1 MEEGLLAALEVSAAD
16 DHRLSV
22 PGERRHGA
30 EGQVAAIAVGVDA
43 GGAHAAF
50 WLVGHG
56 RAPFSGG
63 DGGKAK

>member
-16 DHRLSV
+16 DHDLSV

-30 EGQVAAIAVGVDA
+30 EWKVAAIAVGVET

-50 WLVGHG
+50 GLVGHRLG
-56 RAPFSGG
+56 PLQQYT
-63 DGGKAK
+63 